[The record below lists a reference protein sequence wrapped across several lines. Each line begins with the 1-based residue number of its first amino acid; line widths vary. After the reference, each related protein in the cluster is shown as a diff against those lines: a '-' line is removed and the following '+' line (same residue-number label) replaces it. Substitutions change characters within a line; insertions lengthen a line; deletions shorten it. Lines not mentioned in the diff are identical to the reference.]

1 VSRDPEIKSGP
12 PRPAQ
17 DRRAADP
24 ERRRGSIILA
34 GAVGAF
40 IWLTIAGAA
49 WLAARALG

>member
-1 VSRDPEIKSGP
+1 
-12 PRPAQ
+12 
-17 DRRAADP
+17 
-24 ERRRGSIILA
+24 LA